1 MTKFLFTTLPTNDL
15 GLLTR
20 SLPVADELARRGH
33 EIAFCSPSPAPSRL
47 IDAAGFENLL
57 PRHPIYDLM
66 TLDRTPR
73 SLLSFLASGK
83 WKERHGSLPRLIG
96 KLIPALPI
104 RTAPDTARVWSMDHA
119 AAIMGMLNLGFVR
132 ACCDAMKE
140 LMTECGAR
148 VVVDFW
154 NPFAV
159 IAARALDIPV
169 LTIIQADAHP
179 ASRGFMWWEPAPEN
193 IPTVVP
199 VVNQVLAGYGLPRI
213 SRLEELSVGD
223 LTMVVGTPDTDPL
236 PPNEAVTYL
245 GAILWQDSRAQLPK
259 KIADLSRDK
268 PIIWV
273 YSGNPRYSSGVNAL
287 DSFIVLQTCIGALA
301 GEDVQVVLTTGHHP
315 LPKEVLPLPANFHH
329 EPYVPGLAMAEKCDL
344 LIHHGGYGSC
354 QTGLYAGKPA
364 VIIPTYSE
372 RESNAR
378 RIAALGSGAVLAVDT
393 SRREKSASVDE
404 LRNLVRR
411 VLGDPS
417 FSSNARRIG
426 EKLRAYGGVA
436 QAADLIEKFSCCAAA
451 GIAAP

>member
-1 MTKFLFTTLPTNDL
+1 
-15 GLLTR
+15 
-20 SLPVADELARRGH
+20 
-33 EIAFCSPSPAPSRL
+33 
-47 IDAAGFENLL
+47 
-57 PRHPIYDLM
+57 
-66 TLDRTPR
+66 
-73 SLLSFLASGK
+73 
-83 WKERHGSLPRLIG
+83 
-96 KLIPALPI
+96 
-104 RTAPDTARVWSMDHA
+104 MDHA
-119 AAIMGMLNLGFVR
+119 AAIMGMLNPGFVR

-159 IAARALDIPV
+159 IAARALDIPLV
-169 LTIIQADAHP
+169 TIIQADAHP
-179 ASRGFMWWEPAPEN
+179 GSRGFMWWEPAPEN

-199 VVNQVLAGYGLPRI
+199 VVNQVLAGYGLPQVN
-213 SRLEELSVGD
+213 RLEELSVGD

-236 PPNEAVTYL
+236 APNEGVTYL
-245 GAILWQDSRAQLPK
+245 GAILWQDSQAQLPK
-259 KIADLSRDK
+259 KITDLRDDK

-273 YSGNPRYSSGVNAL
+273 YSGNPRYASGVNAL

-315 LPKEVLPLPANFHH
+315 LPKEVLPLPANFLH
-329 EPYVPGLAMAEKCDL
+329 EPYVPGLTMAEKCDL

-378 RIAALGSGAVLAVDT
+378 RIAALGAGAVLAVDT

-411 VLGDPS
+411 VLGDPT

-426 EKLRAYGGVA
+426 EQLRAHGGAA
-436 QAADLIEKFSCCAAA
+436 QAADLIEKLVAARRPAAQHRDSCYHGAVFSSRRQDPPMTDIHDLSAVELLARYRANRSRLPRSSPRSKSTSRA
-451 GIAAP
+451 GSRISRRSIATIRKPHAPRLSPRPNAGPRARRLGRLTACR